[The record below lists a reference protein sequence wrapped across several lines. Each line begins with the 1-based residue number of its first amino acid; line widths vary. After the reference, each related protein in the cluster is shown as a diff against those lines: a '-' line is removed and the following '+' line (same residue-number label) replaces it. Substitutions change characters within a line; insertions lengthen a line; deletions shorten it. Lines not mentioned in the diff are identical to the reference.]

1 MQNLRDQFDVTE
13 ESDDFGIEMYLNV
26 KRYVKNLIVWNYI
39 GNLEY
44 VQMLLVLIP
53 DVKFV
58 SNLFSNIE
66 IRCFYIIE
74 LNSEL
79 RICSIFALDFM
90 FD

>member
-1 MQNLRDQFDVTE
+1 
-13 ESDDFGIEMYLNV
+13 
-26 KRYVKNLIVWNYI
+26 
-39 GNLEY
+39 
-44 VQMLLVLIP
+44 MLLVLIP

>member
-1 MQNLRDQFDVTE
+1 MMQNLRDQFDVTE

-66 IRCFYIIE
+66 IRCF
-74 LNSEL
+74 
-79 RICSIFALDFM
+79 
-90 FD
+90 